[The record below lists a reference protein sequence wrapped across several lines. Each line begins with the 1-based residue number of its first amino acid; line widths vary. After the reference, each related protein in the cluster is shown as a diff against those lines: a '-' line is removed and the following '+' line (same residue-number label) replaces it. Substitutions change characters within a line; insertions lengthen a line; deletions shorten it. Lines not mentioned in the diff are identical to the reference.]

1 MYQLISHPFSIKHY
15 NFLAIVITLC
25 LLSGCSRKVESNND
39 LAQVTS
45 ANISEHL
52 GKAETLF
59 GQRSDIS
66 KLREAVNV
74 LGMARNPDLRNYEV
88 EWKFA
93 KYSYFLGKVEPI
105 EKDAI
110 EAFEKGRD
118 AGKIASRVDP
128 GKADGH
134 FWYGANLGELARIS
148 PVTVGIKSVDDIR
161 EEMEAS
167 IAIEPNYQNGSAYD
181 GLGQLEMA
189 TRTLKG
195 GTIEKAIEYYEKGLE
210 ISPDNANIRLHLAE
224 AYLAAKKDPEAKKQL
239 AALFALT
246 PNPLYAT
253 EHAVAIEKGRTLFS
267 KNFQ

>member
-1 MYQLISHPFSIKHY
+1 MYQRISHPISIKHY

-25 LLSGCSRKVESNND
+25 LLGGCSRTVESNYE
-39 LAQVTS
+39 ASKASS
-45 ANISEHL
+45 ASISQHL
-52 GKAETLF
+52 IRAESLF
-59 GQRSDIS
+59 AEREDIR
-66 KLREAVNV
+66 KLRDAVNT
-74 LGMARNPDLRNYEV
+74 LGAARNPDLRNYEV

-93 KYSYFLGKVEPI
+93 KYSYFLGKVEPM

-110 EAFEKGRD
+110 AAFEKGRD

-128 GKADGH
+128 SKADGH
-134 FWYGANLGELARIS
+134 FWFGANLGELGRIS

-161 EEMEAS
+161 EAMTAS

-210 ISPDNANIRLHLAE
+210 LSPENANLRLHLAE
-224 AYLAAKKDPEAKKQL
+224 AYLAARKDAAARKQL
-239 AALFALT
+239 NALFALS
-246 PNPLYAT
+246 PNPAYEV
-253 EHAVAIEKGRTLFS
+253 EHKIAVEKGKALIS
-267 KNFQ
+267 KNF

>member
-1 MYQLISHPFSIKHY
+1 MYQLISHSFSIKHY

-25 LLSGCSRKVESNND
+25 LLSGCSKRVESHNAD
-39 LAQVTS
+39 VSSSST
-45 ANISEHL
+45 NIAESL
-52 GKAETLF
+52 TKAEGLF
-59 GQRSDIS
+59 NQRSDIA
-66 KLREAVNV
+66 KLRDAVNT

-105 EKDAI
+105 EEDAI
-110 EAFEKGRD
+110 EAFEKGHD

-167 IAIEPNYQNGSAYD
+167 IAIEPGYQNGSAYD

-189 TRTLKG
+189 TRTLKD

-224 AYLAAKKDPEAKKQL
+224 AFLAAKKNGDAKKQL
-239 AALFALT
+239 TALFALT
-246 PNPLYAT
+246 PNPLYTT
-253 EHAVAIEKGRTLFS
+253 EHAVAVEKGRALFS
-267 KNFQ
+267 KNF

>member
-1 MYQLISHPFSIKHY
+1 MYELISHSFSIKHY

-25 LLSGCSRKVESNND
+25 LLSGCSKRVESHNAD
-39 LAQVTS
+39 VSSSST
-45 ANISEHL
+45 NIAESL
-52 GKAETLF
+52 TKAEGLF
-59 GQRSDIS
+59 NQRSDIA
-66 KLREAVNV
+66 KLRDAVNT

-105 EKDAI
+105 EEDAI

-167 IAIEPNYQNGSAYD
+167 IAIEPGYQNSSAYD

-189 TRTLKG
+189 TRTLKD

-224 AYLAAKKDPEAKKQL
+224 AFLAAKKDGDAKKQL
-239 AALFALT
+239 TALFALT
-246 PNPLYAT
+246 PNPLYTT
-253 EHAVAIEKGRTLFS
+253 EHAVAVEKGRALFS
-267 KNFQ
+267 KNF

>member
-1 MYQLISHPFSIKHY
+1 MYQRISHPISIKHY

-25 LLSGCSRKVESNND
+25 LLSACSRTVESNYD
-39 LAQVTS
+39 GTKASS

-52 GKAETLF
+52 IRAESLF
-59 GQRSDIS
+59 AERSDIQ
-66 KLREAVNV
+66 KLRDAVDT
-74 LGMARNPDLRNYEV
+74 LGSARNPDLRNYEV

-93 KYSYFLGKVEPI
+93 KYSFFLGKVEPI

-110 EAFEKGRD
+110 AAFEKGRD

-128 GKADGH
+128 SKPDGH
-134 FWYGANLGELARIS
+134 FWYGANLGELGRIS

-161 EEMEAS
+161 EEMNAA

-210 ISPDNANIRLHLAE
+210 LSPDNANLRLHLAE
-224 AYLAAKKDPEAKKQL
+224 AYLAGKNDADAKKQL
-239 AALFALT
+239 NALFALT
-246 PNPLYAT
+246 PNPLYVP
-253 EHAVAIEKGRTLFS
+253 EHKVAVEQGKALMS
-267 KNFQ
+267 KNF